1 MCKFRDFNKYEVFE
15 DGKIYSYKSKKFLKP
30 KLEKDSYQ
38 RVGLYDNEG
47 KRKWYFVHRVI
58 YEAVSGEPIPEGM
71 QVNHINEDKTDNRFF
86 ENLNLMTP
94 KENINWGTG
103 IERCAKARINGKHSK
118 AVGAFKDGKL
128 VLSFPSTMEAQR
140 QGFNH
145 GNVSACCRKC
155 FNKPGNNKYKGFE
168 WKYI

>member
-1 MCKFRDFNKYEVFE
+1 MKFNDYENYEIYE
-15 DGKIYSYKSKKFLKP
+15 DGRIWSYKRKKFLKP
-30 KLEKDSYQ
+30 KLEKDGYQ
-38 RVGLYDNEG
+38 RVGLYDNKW
-47 KRKWYFVHRVI
+47 KRKWYFVHRVV
-58 YEAVSGEPIPEGM
+58 YESVSGEQIPKGLD
-71 QVNHINEDKTDNRFF
+71 VNHINETKTDNRFS
-86 ENLNLMTP
+86 NLNLMTR

-145 GNVSACCRKC
+145 GNVCSCCRNC
-155 FNKPGNNKYKGFE
+155 YLREGNNIYKGYE
-168 WKYI
+168 WRFI

>member
-1 MCKFRDFNKYEVFE
+1 MSKFRDFSKYEVYE
-15 DGKIYSYKSKKFLKP
+15 DGRIWSYKSKKFLKP
-30 KLEKDSYQ
+30 KLEKDGYQ
-38 RVGLYDNEG
+38 RVGLYDNEV
-47 KRKWYFVHRVI
+47 KRKWYFVHRVV
-58 YEAVSGEPIPEGM
+58 YESVSGEQIPKGLD
-71 QVNHINEDKTDNRFF
+71 VNHINENKTDNRFS
-86 ENLNLMTP
+86 NLNLMTR

-145 GNVSACCRKC
+145 GNVWSCCRNC
-155 FNKPGNNKYKGFE
+155 FNRPGNNVYKGYT
-168 WKYI
+168 WRYI